1 MPPALPSLSDL
12 LYAAPFIA
20 VALFAITFHEAAHAV
35 TAAACGDDTAKSVGR
50 ASLNPFRHIDLFGT
64 ILLPLAL
71 YIFHSPFLFG
81 WAKPV
86 PVDWSKLRHWR
97 SGMML
102 VAAAGPVANLTLAGL
117 SFAAL
122 MALPPAMPG
131 WLSGTLQASVALNL
145 ILGLFNL
152 IPIPPLDGSKILAG
166 VLPEAWA
173 LRFAGLGRRAGPGQA
188 PVKWISNR
196 WFERPKPPGDPG
208 V

>member
-1 MPPALPSLSDL
+1 
-12 LYAAPFIA
+12 
-20 VALFAITFHEAAHAV
+20 LFAITFHEAAHAV

-102 VAAAGPVANLTLAGL
+102 VAAAGPIANLTLAGL

-122 MALPPAMPG
+122 MALPAVI
-131 WLSGTLQASVALNL
+131 WLTATLQASVALNL
-145 ILGLFNL
+145 LLGLFNL

-166 VLPEAWA
+166 LLPEAWA
-173 LRFAGLGRRAGPGQA
+173 LRLAGLGRRAGRRRS
-188 PVKWISNR
+188 PVKWIGNR
-196 WFERPKPPGDPG
+196 WIERLKPPADPG